1 MGNSPE
7 ITDIL
12 FDLGRVLAPL
22 DWGIAFQR
30 LSAFLPPHRLR
41 LLRENRKA
49 FHDLFHDPVLALEKG
64 ELDFDGFHSIMCET
78 LDVSLPMERFHLIWC
93 DIFRVNSRM
102 VALGR
107 ALSERYGTWLVSN
120 TSEAHYRWIV
130 TRFPEILFYRGAALS
145 YELGVM
151 KPAAAYYEKAV
162 CLFRVSAR
170 NCVFIDDLA
179 ENVEGAVRAGMT
191 GIVFTDTDQL
201 TGKLRDLGIAVD
213 GSKE

>member
-1 MGNSPE
+1 MGYHKE

-12 FDLGRVLAPL
+12 FDLGKVLVPL

-30 LSAFLPPHRLR
+30 LAPFLPPHRLR
-41 LLRENRKA
+41 LLGEDPKA

-64 ELDFDGFHSIMCET
+64 ELDFDGFHTVMCET
-78 LDVSLPMERFHLIWC
+78 LEVSMPMERFHFIWC
-93 DIFRVNSRM
+93 DIFRVNPKV

-107 ALSERYGTWLVSN
+107 TLSERYGTWLVSN
-120 TSEAHYRWIV
+120 TSEAHYQWIV
-130 TRFPEILFYRGAALS
+130 GKFPEIVFYRGAALS

-151 KPAAAYYEKAV
+151 KPDAAYYEKAIS
-162 CLFRVSAR
+162 LFRVSAQ

-191 GIVFTDTDQL
+191 GIVYQDTDQL
-201 TGKLRDLGIAVD
+201 TNELQRLGIDVG